1 MTSTAPEKALISSFL
16 LAKRRVLW
24 GVLRQHPSLS
34 SPSSSW
40 RKLAISSPDPSPPVP
55 WHTARPCSPATFK
68 VRRGHVIESSSM
80 GTEVTETSPHMG
92 HNPHTHTP
100 HPPEQSIPFPFPQA
114 TSDACHPLEPDNSRA
129 EGAPPSDRH
138 TKETRHNQGCPLWT
152 LRERKDFY
160 DVRTM

>member
-40 RKLAISSPDPSPPVP
+40 RKLAISSPDPPPPVP

-92 HNPHTHTP
+92 HNPH
-100 HPPEQSIPFPFPQA
+100 PPP
-114 TSDACHPLEPDNSRA
+114 
-129 EGAPPSDRH
+129 APPGAIH
-138 TKETRHNQGCPLWT
+138 TISLPTGDLGCLPFT
-152 LRERKDFY
+152 GARQQQSRRGSAFRSPHERDPPQSRMPIVDF
-160 DVRTM
+160 M